1 MNRFAMTFKAAKT
14 ATAFLLTS
22 GILVSA
28 PAYSAEV
35 SQVPLLL
42 GGGSVPGNL
51 ALVPS
56 VEWPTLVS
64 VANLGSYSSANTY
77 VGYFD
82 PLKCYLYD
90 KANERFYPNRVN
102 TTRTCGGA
110 KEWSG
115 NFLNWAATPTIDP
128 FRSALTGGYRVVDQD
143 GLTVLS
149 KSRNPG
155 YDAGNRLN
163 NSQGLVPKAEIPGA
177 TPGGSDWDNF
187 YVYQQGMETYIHISN
202 WNDKLGNASWQ
213 TPEQTD
219 YDPGNSRQWTNA
231 GKLRTLY
238 YPNGNTNSQY
248 KTVYKVRIQVE
259 VCVPGMLEAN
269 CKQYP
274 NGNYKPEG
282 LLQQYA
288 GTLRYSAFGYLN
300 DSTST
305 RDGGVLRA
313 NQKFIGNT
321 KITPNVGEES
331 NAAAREWDPQTG
343 IQVRNP
349 DGITSAMGVNIAD
362 SGVLNYINKFGQLNS
377 NNYKSDDPVSELYYT
392 AMRYFRGLGP
402 VAAYSSQNGA
412 NTSTRTRWADNFP
425 VITTWQDPVQYAC
438 QKNVILGIGDV
449 NTWRDKNLPG
459 ATSSFEE
466 PSKPSEVSSDT
477 ALNDDTPMDVVR
489 ATQTLFNLEGITTS
503 ASAQDFTGRGNSAYI
518 AGLAYLA
525 NTSDIRPSIAGKQT
539 ISTFWV
545 DVRENQF
552 LEPKN
557 KNQYWLA
564 TKYGGF
570 KVPDNFG
577 DPYARS
583 TALPEA
589 WWHTTTDMLGD
600 NYPRPDNFFV
610 ASDATR
616 MVESLKIAFA
626 KIAEE
631 VNSTTT
637 TLATNSTRLETDTAV
652 FQSSLDS
659 KLWSGD
665 LLAKKVN
672 TNGTVEADAA
682 WSAATALDAMSTGNR
697 KIFTPVPLVNASTA
711 GDGTISTSATAFTWN
726 NGIGNALKNL
736 LHTDSERTAGD
747 ATNAERRLEF
757 LRGDRSRERTAS
769 DQSKQFR
776 QRASRLG
783 DIINSDPQFVANQ
796 DYGYTRLTGSSWTSA
811 RNAYAQFRSHNANRT
826 PMVVVGAN
834 DGMLHGFNASMAE
847 NGNGG
852 QELFAFIPN
861 GVFANLINLTSPT
874 YSHRYY
880 VDGTPRV
887 SDAWLGNSWKT
898 IVAGTTGAGGR
909 SVFAL
914 DITEPTNMSA
924 SKFLWEFS
932 HPDMGAP
939 IGQPAIVA
947 LPNGKFSVVVTSGY
961 RSTEQSTAKI
971 WVLDAANGSVLR
983 TITLNTTGDLG
994 SPLLTDLD
1002 GDQVADRLYVGDT
1015 KGNLWR
1021 INLSDGNASN
1031 WSTPSA
1037 PFFVATDGSTRQ
1049 PITAPLASTFNE
1061 KGQHMVLFGTGSYM
1075 NVGDNEISDSPPMQS
1090 FYAIIDDG
1098 TTVTRSQLLA
1108 QEILSEVQANNF
1120 QGRALSNNN
1129 LTNQKGW
1136 YLDLAWK
1143 ASRGGAGAKG
1153 ERVISKATLRS
1164 DRVIFTSM
1172 TPSRDPCKAGG
1183 TSWVMALN
1191 LSSGSRL
1198 NYTYF
1203 DTNND
1208 GSLSEADNITIG
1220 DEKIPVSGISDPDI
1234 GVIKGATP
1242 LYRWLCYAGSAGA
1255 APQCIMVAGS
1265 QRYGRHAWQES
1276 R

>member
-1 MNRFAMTFKAAKT
+1 MTRLAMTFKVAKT

-28 PAYSAEV
+28 SAYSAEV

-42 GGGSVPGNL
+42 GSGSVPGNL

-64 VANLGSYSSANTY
+64 VANLGSYSSSNIY

-82 PLKCYLYD
+82 SNKCYTYN
-90 KANERFYPNRVN
+90 KAEEWFEPGTNNSATNRK
-102 TTRTCGGA
+102 CGGA
-110 KEWSG
+110 FQWSG
-115 NFLNWAATPTIDP
+115 NFLNWAGTPTIDP
-128 FRSALTGGYRVVDQD
+128 FRSALTGGYRVRDENN
-143 GLTVLS
+143 LTVLS

-163 NSQGLVPKAEIPGA
+163 DTQGRVPVGEIQGA
-177 TPGGSDWDNF
+177 TPA
-187 YVYQQGMETYIHISN
+187 
-202 WNDKLGNASWQ
+202 NASWANFNIRQ
-213 TPEQTD
+213 QGLGTYIYFSNWSDKLWDDANAILEQTN
-219 YDPGNSRQWTNA
+219 YDPSVNAQFDSGRLVTNY
-231 GKLRTLY
+231 GTR
-238 YPNGNTNSQY
+238 PNLKS
-248 KTVYKVRIQVE
+248 VYRINMRVK
-259 VCVPGMLEAN
+259 VCVSGRLEAN
-269 CKQYP
+269 CKLYP

-282 LLQQYA
+282 LLQQYS

-300 DSTST
+300 DPSST

-313 NQKFIGNT
+313 NQKFIGDR
-321 KITPNVGEES
+321 KITPNVGEQS
-331 NAAAREWDPQTG
+331 NAAVREWDPQTG

-349 DGITSAMGVNIAD
+349 DGITSAMGVTIAD

-377 NNYKSDDPVSELYYT
+377 NDYKSDDPVSELYYT
-392 AMRYFRGLGP
+392 AMRYFRRLAP
-402 VAAYSSQNGA
+402 VAAYSSNNGA
-412 NTSTRTRWADNFP
+412 DATTRARWADNFP
-425 VITTWQDPVQYAC
+425 VLTTWEDPIQYAC

-459 ATSSFEE
+459 STSNYQE
-466 PSKPSEVSSDT
+466 PSKPTEVSADT
-477 ALNDDTPMDVVR
+477 AIDTVR
-489 ATQTLFNLEGITTS
+489 ATQTIFNLEGITTS
-503 ASAQDFTGRGNSAYI
+503 ASAQEFTGRGNSAYI

-525 NTSDIRPSIAGKQT
+525 NTLDMRPNMAGKQT

-545 DVRENQF
+545 DVRENQA
-552 LEPKN
+552 LASKN
-557 KNQYWLA
+557 NNQYWLA

-589 WWHTTTDMLGD
+589 WWHTTTDMLGN

-637 TLATNSTRLETDTAV
+637 SLATNSTRLETDTAV

-665 LLAKKVN
+665 LLARKVN
-672 TNGTVEADAA
+672 TNGTIATNAS
-682 WSAATALDAMSTGNR
+682 WSAATALDSMSTGNR
-697 KIFTPVPLVNASTA
+697 KIFTPTPMVNASTA
-711 GDGTISTSATAFTWN
+711 GNGTISTSATAFTWD
-726 NGIGNALKNL
+726 NGIGTALKNL
-736 LHTDSERTAGD
+736 LHTDSERTASD
-747 ATNAERRLEF
+747 ATNAQRRLDF
-757 LRGDRSRERTAS
+757 LRGDRSRERTTA

-796 DYGYTRLTGSSWTSA
+796 DYGYTRLTGSSWTTA
-811 RNAYAQFRSHNANRT
+811 RNAYAQFRSGNANRT

-847 NGNGG
+847 NGYGG
-852 QELFAFIPN
+852 QELFAFVPN

-887 SDAWLGNSWKT
+887 SDVWLGSSWKT

-914 DITEPTNMSA
+914 DITDPTTMSA

-971 WVLDAANGSVLR
+971 WFLDAANGSVLK
-983 TITLNTTGDLG
+983 TITINTTGDLG
-994 SPLLTDLD
+994 SPLLADLD
-1002 GDQVADRLYVGDT
+1002 GDHVADRLYVGDT

-1021 INLSDGNASN
+1021 VNLNDSNASN

-1075 NVGDNEISDSPPMQS
+1075 NVGDNEISDSPPIQS

-1098 TTVTRSQLLA
+1098 TTVERSNLLA
-1108 QEILSEVQANNF
+1108 QEILAEVQSNSF
-1120 QGRALSNNN
+1120 QGRAVSNNS

-1136 YLDLAWK
+1136 YLDLAWG
-1143 ASRGGAGAKG
+1143 ANQGGTGAKG

-1203 DTNND
+1203 DTNKD
-1208 GSLSEADNITIG
+1208 GSLGEADNITIG

-1265 QRYGRHAWQES
+1265 QRYGRNAWQES

>member
-1 MNRFAMTFKAAKT
+1 MNRLAMTFKVAKT

-22 GILVSA
+22 GILLSA

-64 VANLGSYSSANTY
+64 VANLGNYSSAKTY

-82 PLKCYLYD
+82 SNKCYTYNKVD
-90 KANERFYPNRVN
+90 EWFEPGANNSATDRK
-102 TTRTCGGA
+102 CGGRYQ
-110 KEWSG
+110 WSG
-115 NFLNWAATPTIDP
+115 NFLNWAGTPTIDP
-128 FRSALTGGYRVVDQD
+128 FRSALTGGYRVRDENN
-143 GLTVLS
+143 LTVLS

-155 YDAGNRLN
+155 YDAGNRITDA
-163 NSQGLVPKAEIPGA
+163 QGRVPTSEIQGA
-177 TPGGSDWDNF
+177 TPANSNWSNF
-187 YVYQQGMETYIHISN
+187 NIRQQGLGTYIYFSN
-202 WNDKLGNASWQ
+202 WSDKLWDDANSVS
-213 TPEQTD
+213 EQTD
-219 YDPGNSRQWTNA
+219 YDPSNA
-231 GKLRTLY
+231 KQFNDGRLVTDYGRR
-238 YPNGNTNSQY
+238 PNLKS
-248 KTVYKVRIQVE
+248 VYKINMRVK
-259 VCVPGMLEAN
+259 VCVPDRLEAN
-269 CKQYP
+269 CKEYP

-282 LLQQYA
+282 LLQQYS

-300 DSTST
+300 DPSST

-313 NQKFIGNT
+313 KQKFIGDK
-321 KITPNVGEES
+321 KITRNVGEE
-331 NAAAREWDPQTG
+331 NNAAREWDPQTG
-343 IQVRNP
+343 IQVQNP
-349 DGITSAMGVNIAD
+349 DGISTAMGVTIND
-362 SGVLNYINKFGQLNS
+362 SGVLNYINKFGQLN
-377 NNYKSDDPVSELYYT
+377 NNDYKSYDPVSELYYT
-392 AMRYFRGLGP
+392 AMRYFRRLP
-402 VAAYSSQNGA
+402 SVDAYSSNNDA
-412 NTSTRTRWADNFP
+412 NSNTRARWADNFP
-425 VITTWQDPVQYAC
+425 VITAWDDPIEYAC

-449 NTWRDKNLPG
+449 NTWNDKNLPG
-459 ATSSFEE
+459 NTNSSSE
-466 PSKPSEVSSDT
+466 PNKPSEVSGDT
-477 ALNDDTPMDVVR
+477 TINSNTAMDAVR
-489 ATQTLFNLEGITTS
+489 ATQTIFNLEGVTTS
-503 ASAQDFTGRGNSAYI
+503 ASAQAFTGRDNSAYI

-525 NTSDIRPSIAGKQT
+525 NTTDIRPGLAGKQS

-545 DVRENQF
+545 DVRENQV
-552 LEPKN
+552 LASKN
-557 KNQYWLA
+557 RNQYWLA

-570 KVPDNFG
+570 KVPEDFG

-589 WWHTTTDMLGD
+589 WWHTTTDMLAD

-616 MVESLKIAFA
+616 MVESLKTAFA
-626 KIAEE
+626 KIAQE

-652 FQSSLDS
+652 FQSSLNS

-672 TNGTVEADAA
+672 TNGTIATSAT
-682 WSAATALDAMSTGNR
+682 WSAAAALDSISDEDTDNR
-697 KIFTPVPLVNASTA
+697 KIFTPVPLVNASPE
-711 GDGTISTSATAFTWN
+711 GNGMISTSATTFTWS
-726 NGIGNALKNL
+726 NGIGDALKSL
-736 LHTDSERTAGD
+736 LHTDSERIAND
-747 ATNAERRLEF
+747 ATNAQRRLEF
-757 LRGDRSRERTAS
+757 LRGNRSLERTTD

-796 DYGYTRLTGSSWTSA
+796 DYGYTRLIGSSWTSA
-811 RNAYAQFRSHNANRT
+811 REAYAQFRANNANRT
-826 PMVVVGAN
+826 PMVIVGAN

-852 QELFAFIPN
+852 KELFAFIPN
-861 GVFANLINLTSPT
+861 GVFANLIDLTSPT

-887 SDAWLGNSWKT
+887 SDAWLGSSWKT

-914 DITEPTNMSA
+914 DITDPTNMGTN
-924 SKFLWEFS
+924 KFLWEFS

-961 RSTEQSTAKI
+961 HSTEQSTAKI
-971 WVLDAANGSVLR
+971 WFLDAANGNVLK

-994 SPLLTDLD
+994 APLLTDLN
-1002 GDQVADRLYVGDT
+1002 GDQVAERLYVGDT

-1021 INLSDGNASN
+1021 IDLSSN
-1031 WSTPSA
+1031 VDNWTAPSA
-1037 PFFVATDGSTRQ
+1037 PFFVAQDAANNRQ

-1061 KGQHMVLFGTGSYM
+1061 KGQHMVFFGTGSYM
-1075 NVGDNEISDSPPMQS
+1075 KVGDNEIPESPPTQS
-1090 FYAIIDDG
+1090 FYAIVDDG
-1098 TTVTRSQLLA
+1098 TTVTRSNLLA
-1108 QEILSEVQANNF
+1108 QEILSEVQTNSF
-1120 QGRALSNNN
+1120 QGRTVSNNN

-1143 ASRGGAGAKG
+1143 SSRGGSGAKG

-1191 LSSGSRL
+1191 ITSGSRL

-1203 DTNND
+1203 DTNKD
-1208 GSLSEADNITIG
+1208 GNLSEADNIG
-1220 DEKIPVSGISDPDI
+1220 KGNDQIPVSGISDPDI

-1242 LYRWLCYAGSAGA
+1242 LYRWLCYASSAA
-1255 APQCIMVAGS
+1255 ATPQCIKVAGS

>member
-1 MNRFAMTFKAAKT
+1 MNRLAITLKAAKT
-14 ATAFLLTS
+14 TTAFLLTS
-22 GILVSA
+22 GILISA

-35 SQVPLLL
+35 SQVPLQL

-51 ALVPS
+51 AVVPS

-64 VANLGSYSSANTY
+64 VANLGSYSSSNIY

-82 PLKCYLYD
+82 SNKCYTYN
-90 KANERFYPNRVN
+90 KTEEWFEPGTNNSATNR
-102 TTRTCGGA
+102 RCGGA
-110 KEWSG
+110 FQWSG
-115 NFLNWAATPTIDP
+115 NFLNWAGTPTIDP
-128 FRSALTGGYRVVDQD
+128 FRSALTGGYRVRDENN
-143 GLTVLS
+143 LTVLS

-155 YDAGNRLN
+155 YDAGNRI
-163 NSQGLVPKAEIPGA
+163 SDTQGRVPTGEIQGA
-177 TPGGSDWDNF
+177 TPADSKWSNF
-187 YVYQQGMETYIHISN
+187 NIRQQGLGTYIYFSN
-202 WNDKLGNASWQ
+202 WSDKLWDDANSIL
-213 TPEQTD
+213 EQTD
-219 YDPGNSRQWTNA
+219 YDPNVKAQFNNGRLVTNY
-231 GKLRTLY
+231 GDR
-238 YPNGNTNSQY
+238 PNLKS
-248 KTVYKVRIQVE
+248 VYRINMRVK
-259 VCVPGMLEAN
+259 VCVSDRLEAN
-269 CKQYP
+269 CKLYP

-282 LLQQYA
+282 LLQQYS

-313 NQKFIGNT
+313 NQKFIGDR

-331 NAAAREWDPQTG
+331 NAAVREWDPQTG

-349 DGITSAMGVNIAD
+349 DGITSAMGVTIAD

-377 NNYKSDDPVSELYYT
+377 NDYKSDDPVSELYYT
-392 AMRYFRGLGP
+392 AMRYFRGLSP
-402 VAAYSSQNGA
+402 VAAYSSNNGA
-412 NTSTRTRWADNFP
+412 NTTTRARWADNFP
-425 VITTWQDPVQYAC
+425 VITTWEDPVQYAC

-459 ATSSFEE
+459 ATSSYQE
-466 PSKPSEVSSDT
+466 PSKPSEVNADT
-477 ALNDDTPMDVVR
+477 AIDTVR
-489 ATQTLFNLEGITTS
+489 ATQTIFNLEGITTS
-503 ASAQDFTGRGNSAYI
+503 ASAQEFTGRGNSAYI

-525 NTSDIRPSIAGKQT
+525 NTLDMRPSMAGKQT

-545 DVRENQF
+545 DVRENQV
-552 LEPKN
+552 LASKN
-557 KNQYWLA
+557 NNQYWLA

-570 KVPDNFG
+570 KVPDDFG
-577 DPYARS
+577 NPYERS
-583 TALPEA
+583 SPLPEA
-589 WWHTTTDMLGD
+589 WWRTTTDMLGT

-610 ASDATR
+610 ASDATL

-672 TNGTVEADAA
+672 TNGTIATNAT
-682 WSAATALDAMSTGNR
+682 WSAATALDSMNIGNR
-697 KIFTPVPLVNASTA
+697 KIFTPTPLVNASTT
-711 GDGTISTSATAFTWN
+711 GNGTISTSATPFTWD
-726 NGIGNALKNL
+726 NGIGTALKNL
-736 LHTDSERTAGD
+736 LYTDSERTANY
-747 ATNAERRLEF
+747 ATNAQRRLDF
-757 LRGDRSRERTAS
+757 LRGERSRERTTA

-796 DYGYTRLTGSSWTSA
+796 DYGYTRLTGSSWTTA
-811 RNAYAQFRSHNANRT
+811 RNAYAQFRNDNANRT

-914 DITEPTNMSA
+914 DITDPTNMSA

-971 WVLDAANGSVLR
+971 WFLDAANGSVLR

-994 SPLLTDLD
+994 SPLLADLD

-1021 INLSDGNASN
+1021 INLSGNNASN